1 MSYEAE
7 KIKNTIIYFLIIIL
21 SGCVLAN
28 AMIRCG
34 QDVSMFYLPFSDYA
48 GIQTLPARQTFFYVM
63 IQRAK
68 QLLIVYLLYKVLP
81 GQFVFRTIMTCLLF
95 FFGFVVSC
103 QMYYLG
109 LQGVIWLML
118 CLFPHYLVYMWL
130 LYHMYRYRDI
140 GREPRKFALYIGIMF
155 ACFLIGVLAES
166 IVSRIFLKNFL
177 QYIDF

>member
-1 MSYEAE
+1 MSYESE
-7 KIKNTIIYFLIIIL
+7 KIKNTIVYFLIIVL

-28 AMIRCG
+28 VMIRCR

-48 GIQTLPARQTFFYVM
+48 GVEALPARQTFFYVLL
-63 IQRAK
+63 QRAK
-68 QLLIVYLLYKVLP
+68 QLLIVYLLYKVFP

-109 LQGVIWLML
+109 MQGIIWLML
-118 CLFPHYLVYMWL
+118 CLFPHYLIYMWL
-130 LYHMYRYRDI
+130 LYHLYRYQDI
-140 GREPRKFALYIGIMF
+140 GGTNRQSLLYFGLT
-155 ACFLIGVLAES
+155 AAYFLIGVMAES

-177 QYIDF
+177 QYIEL